1 MWHVLNLKLQ
11 IIKVCTTNPF
21 LSKNYKYFGAAFGK
35 GKQVAKTKIE
45 KLKLSGMT
53 CRKGSSVEVAKMSE
67 HARSFVKT
75 NNLQGIIE
83 IIKSFVE
90 EIGLPEKST

>member
-1 MWHVLNLKLQ
+1 MVE
-11 IIKVCTTNPF
+11 PF
-21 LSKNYKYFGAAFGK
+21 GITYRYFAAVIGK
-35 GKQVAKTKIE
+35 GKQAAKTEIE
-45 KLKLSGMT
+45 KLKLLEMT
-53 CRKGSSVEVAKMSE
+53 CKEGSSVEVAKMSE